1 MSMISAALLR
11 LRLITRYAELR
22 RSLERIVG
30 SRDQASAALHETWL
44 RLDVAK
50 PASPVLNPDAYLLR
64 MAARIATDDWRRNRE
79 LLGDDE
85 REALLLHVVD
95 ETADPQRIV
104 AARRDVRT
112 LEAAMDEL
120 PPRQRA
126 ILAAARVD
134 GLLNAEIAER
144 FQISVAMVKKEL
156 AAAMRHCRE
165 RLAGTEAVANGDLV
179 GRRKF

>member
-1 MSMISAALLR
+1 MSILSSALLR
-11 LRLITRYAELR
+11 LRLIARYAELR

-44 RLDVAK
+44 RLDTAK

-79 LLGDDE
+79 PLGDDE
-85 REALLLHVVD
+85 REALLQVAD
-95 ETADPQRIV
+95 ETADPLRVV
-104 AARRDVRT
+104 AARRDVQA
-112 LEAAMDEL
+112 LEAAMQEL

-134 GLLNAEIAER
+134 GLLNAEIADR

-156 AAAMRHCRE
+156 SAAMRHCRA
-165 RLAGTEAVANGDLV
+165 RLADSDAVANGELV

>member
-1 MSMISAALLR
+1 MSILSSALLR
-11 LRLITRYAELR
+11 LRLIARYAELR

-44 RLDVAK
+44 RLDTAK
-50 PASPVLNPDAYLLR
+50 PAGPVLNPDAYLLR

-79 LLGDDE
+79 PLNDDE
-85 REALLLHVVD
+85 REALLHVAD
-95 ETADPQRIV
+95 ETADPQRVV
-104 AARRDVRT
+104 AARLDVQA
-112 LEAAMDEL
+112 LEAAMQEL

-156 AAAMRHCRE
+156 SAAMRHCRA
-165 RLAGTEAVANGDLV
+165 RMADSDAVANGELV

>member
-1 MSMISAALLR
+1 MSMFSAALLR
-11 LRLITRYAELR
+11 LRLIARYPELR

-30 SRDQASAALHETWL
+30 SRDQAQAALHETWIK
-44 RLDVAK
+44 LDAAR

-64 MAARIATDDWRRNRE
+64 MAARIATDDWRRSRE
-79 LLGDDE
+79 LLDDDE
-85 REALLLHVVD
+85 REALLQVVD
-95 ETADPQRIV
+95 ETADPQRVV
-104 AARRDVRT
+104 AARLDVQA

-156 AAAMRHCRE
+156 AAAMRHCRL
-165 RLAGTEAVANGDLV
+165 RLADTQAVADGDIV

>member
-1 MSMISAALLR
+1 MSILSSALLR
-11 LRLITRYAELR
+11 LRLIARYAELR

-44 RLDVAK
+44 RLDTAK

-79 LLGDDE
+79 VLGDDE
-85 REALLLHVVD
+85 REALLQVAD
-95 ETADPQRIV
+95 ETADPQRVV
-104 AARRDVRT
+104 AARRDVQA
-112 LEAAMDEL
+112 LEAAMQES
-120 PPRQRA
+120 PRQRA

-156 AAAMRHCRE
+156 TAAMRHCRA
-165 RLAGTEAVANGDLV
+165 RMADSDAVANGELV

>member
-1 MSMISAALLR
+1 MISAALLR

-50 PASPVLNPDAYLLR
+50 PSSPVLNPDAYLLR

-79 LLGDDE
+79 PLGDDE
-85 REALLLHVVD
+85 RDALLYVAD

-104 AARRDVRT
+104 AARRDVQM

-165 RLAGTEAVANGDLV
+165 RLAHTEAVANGDLV